1 MSKAYEDDLINR
13 ALAVLEK
20 RAKYATFQLGSAS
33 DVKNYLRLKMGEYGH
48 EAFSCIWLDNQNRII
63 EMEEMFRG
71 TLTQAL
77 FIPVRY
83 EVTKSALAHNAAAVV
98 FAHNHPSGLSEPSGA
113 YHSLTETLKKT
124 LALVDV
130 RVLDHFIVTAET
142 CVSFAE
148 KGWI

>member
-20 RAKYATFQLGSAS
+20 RAKYATFQLGSPS

-71 TLTQAL
+71 TLTQASVY
-77 FIPVRY
+77 PR

-113 YHSLTETLKKT
+113 DHSLTETLKKT